1 MEMQDK
7 EFDDLFHSKLDGFE
21 IEPSAHVW
29 HGIAG
34 ELAAGKRRK
43 SLLPFLSV
51 AASIVVLVAAGVL
64 FIPQKASLTVK
75 HNVKPKPGQTLVH
88 PVTSGLAVTKSN
100 PVVLPAKNAGKL
112 IAATISKT
120 NAQPVAKT
128 NGLVITTVNKQ
139 AAKSVDTAVA
149 GNKQTLAAI
158 TQKPEAIK
166 AIVPDSNTQIAIKQP
181 MQISPAFTAKPEIAA
196 VHLPTAEK
204 QDVQPV
210 KSSRKVHSIGHFIN
224 SVVAKIDKRQDKFIE
239 FTDIDDEGSVLTGV
253 NLGFVKIKKEK

>member
-7 EFDDLFHSKLDGFE
+7 EFDDLFQSKLDSFE

-43 SLLPFLSV
+43 SLLPFLSI

-64 FIPQKASLTVK
+64 FIPQKVS
-75 HNVKPKPGQTLVH
+75 
-88 PVTSGLAVTKSN
+88 
-100 PVVLPAKNAGKL
+100 LPAKHNIKAKPSEAPVQPVAGSLAINKVKPAILTFKNASNVSAATIAKTNVQPVTKTNGPL
-112 IAATISKT
+112 IAAVNNQATK
-120 NAQPVAKT
+120 P
-128 NGLVITTVNKQ
+128 LDTVRADNKQ
-139 AAKSVDTAVA
+139 I
-149 GNKQTLAAI
+149 LAAV
-158 TQKPEAIK
+158 TQKPGAIK
-166 AIVPDSNTQIAIKQP
+166 AMVPDSNTQIAIKQP
-181 MQISPAFTAKPEIAA
+181 MQVTPGFVTKPEIAA
-196 VHLPTAEK
+196 VQLPTAEK

>member
-7 EFDDLFHSKLDGFE
+7 EFDDLFRSKLDGFE

-43 SLLPFLSV
+43 SLLPFLSI
-51 AASIVVLVAAGVL
+51 AASIIVLVAAGVL
-64 FIPQKASLTVK
+64 FIPQKVIVPAK
-75 HNVKPKPGQTLVH
+75 HNVKIKSDQT
-88 PVTSGLAVTKSN
+88 PVQPVNSGLAINKLK
-100 PVVLPAKNAGKL
+100 PVILAPKNTGKVS
-112 IAATISKT
+112 AATIAKTNVQPATKT
-120 NAQPVAKT
+120 NAPVIAA
-128 NGLVITTVNKQ
+128 VNSQ
-139 AAKSVDTAVA
+139 AAKSVDTVRAA
-149 GNKQTLAAI
+149 NKQILATI
-158 TQKPEAIK
+158 TQKPNAIK

-181 MQISPAFTAKPEIAA
+181 EQISPAFITKPAIAA
-196 VHLPTAEK
+196 VQLPTAEK
-204 QDVQPV
+204 QDVLPV
-210 KSSRKVHSIGHFIN
+210 KTSRKAHSIGHFIN